1 MCASLNLNNASVVTD
16 LLQRQVYIVSIN
28 NFTTMKLKTSI
39 SVLAGCLVIF
49 LFIMLPV
56 FLSMKS
62 QKDESIASFK
72 GSDFSLKDM
81 NNNTIT
87 QESFDGPLTAIF
99 FGFTNCPDVCPMTL
113 NKMDI
118 VLDKLGN
125 KKKDI
130 KVFFISVDP
139 ERDTPEVVKD
149 YLSNFDNKFIGI
161 TGDPEKIFLLYK
173 SWGVISKKIF
183 LENGEY
189 NVDHSTPVILLK
201 NGKFVS
207 MISHRDDIK
216 KSTKILKKYL

>member
-1 MCASLNLNNASVVTD
+1 
-16 LLQRQVYIVSIN
+16 
-28 NFTTMKLKTSI
+28 MKIKTSI
-39 SVLAGCLVIF
+39 SILAGCLVIF

-62 QKDESIASFK
+62 QKDDSIAAFK

-87 QESFDGPLTAIF
+87 QKSFDGPFTAIF

-118 VLDKLGN
+118 VLDKLEN
-125 KKKDI
+125 KKKDV

-139 ERDTPEVVKD
+139 ETDTTEVIKE

-173 SWGVISKKIF
+173 SWGVMSKKIF
-183 LENGEY
+183 LDNGEY
-189 NVDHSTPVILLK
+189 NIDHSTPVILLK
-201 NGKFVS
+201 NGEYIS

-216 KSTKILKKYL
+216 KSIKILKKYL

>member
-1 MCASLNLNNASVVTD
+1 
-16 LLQRQVYIVSIN
+16 
-28 NFTTMKLKTSI
+28 MKLKTSI

-62 QKDESIASFK
+62 QKDESIAAFK

-87 QESFDGPLTAIF
+87 EKSFDGPLTAIF

-118 VLDKLGN
+118 VLEKLGN

-139 ERDTPEVVKD
+139 ERDTPEIIKD
-149 YLSNFDNKFIGI
+149 YLSNFDNKFVGI
-161 TGDPEKIFLLYK
+161 TGDPGEIFLLSQ
-173 SWGVISKKIF
+173 SWGIISQKIF
-183 LENGEY
+183 FENGDY
-189 NVDHSTPVILLK
+189 NIDHSSPVILLK
-201 NGKFVS
+201 DGKYIAK
-207 MISHRDDIK
+207 ISHRDDIK
-216 KSTKILKKYL
+216 KSIKLINKYL

>member
-1 MCASLNLNNASVVTD
+1 
-16 LLQRQVYIVSIN
+16 
-28 NFTTMKLKTSI
+28 MKIKTSI
-39 SVLAGCLVIF
+39 SILAGCLVIF
-49 LFIMLPV
+49 LFIMSPV

-62 QKDESIASFK
+62 QKDDSIAAFK

-118 VLDKLGN
+118 VLDKLEN
-125 KKKDI
+125 KKKDV
-130 KVFFISVDP
+130 KFFFFSVDT
-139 ERDTPEVVKD
+139 EKDTPEVIKE

-173 SWGVISKKIF
+173 SWGVMSKKIF
-183 LENGEY
+183 LDNGEY
-189 NVDHSTPVILLK
+189 NIDHSTPVILLK
-201 NGKFVS
+201 NGEYIS

-216 KSTKILKKYL
+216 KSIKILKKYL